1 MSLWITRKLNK
12 FASLW
17 LVWGMA
23 LLLFAMLGIITLNLR
38 QPYLWYDE
46 AVQFWIAK
54 GLNPDSAPFSTPKGL
69 MAVFES
75 NRYYNLDPGGFGF
88 LLHGWTYITH
98 DATGMR
104 LLPFSFFIL
113 SIGVCI
119 YMAWHLTQQK
129 TWAIMGGFI
138 PFLVPVWIHL
148 SAEIRAY
155 TMEALGSILCIAGLL
170 HLQQKISGKRLLF
183 WSLLFCFFMTS
194 RYTEIILVA
203 TTSLY
208 VLYLIAQHTKGVKPF
223 LTLATLYGM
232 PLLIVVSFI
241 YVTTMRIQNAD
252 ANSLYYLPYLSRK
265 LSMLWDEKNIVFNL
279 IYVVHGILFL
289 LSFFYKPLHL
299 FRPIFFMSI
308 ASNTVIIF
316 LSIKGLHPWSS
327 ANSRCMSLVIIQTT
341 CTALALIAL
350 SAAWLNRYSSWLC
363 LLAIGSIFLSIYN
376 DRNRLFKRYYNK
388 KNIYYAFKEHTLSS
402 DKKIYADYFEVPCVK
417 YLFEYGHPEFQK
429 KLNYPS
435 QFTLALCTRHGFTE
449 GAKSPYFD
457 YLKTQPTMNELQAY
471 DWLLTPQLNGKGNN
485 DAWMLMPGSRSVWV
499 KKEKEEKDDEQ

>member
-1 MSLWITRKLNK
+1 MSSWIICKLNK

-23 LLLFAMLGIITLNLR
+23 LLLFAMLGIITLNLS

-104 LLPFSFFIL
+104 LLPFSFFLL

-119 YMAWHLTQQK
+119 YMAWQLTQQK
-129 TWAIMGGFI
+129 TWALLAGFI
-138 PFLVPVWIHL
+138 PFLLPVWVHL

-155 TMEALGSILCIAGLL
+155 SMEALGSLLCLAGLL

-183 WSLLFCFFMTS
+183 WSLLFSFFMTS
-194 RYTEIILVA
+194 RYTEIIIVA
-203 TTSLY
+203 ITSLY
-208 VLYLIAQHTKGVKPF
+208 VLYLVAQHTKGVKPF

-252 ANSLYYLPYLSRK
+252 ANALYYLPYLSRR

-279 IYVVHGILFL
+279 IYIVHGILFL
-289 LSFFYKPLHL
+289 GSFFYKPLQVYRPL
-299 FRPIFFMSI
+299 FFLSF
-308 ASNTVIIF
+308 ASNTVFIL
-316 LSIKGLHPWSS
+316 LSIKGLHPWSTV
-327 ANSRCMSLVIIQTT
+327 NSRCLSLFVIQTT
-341 CTALALIAL
+341 STALVLIGLCATYF
-350 SAAWLNRYSSWLC
+350 NRYSIGLC
-363 LLAIGSIFLSIYN
+363 LFAVGSIVFFVFQHRERIL
-376 DRNRLFKRYYNK
+376 KRYNK
-388 KNIYYAFKEHTLSS
+388 KNIYYTFKEHTLSS

-417 YLFEYGHPEFQK
+417 YLFEYGRPELQK
-429 KLNYPS
+429 KVNYPR
-435 QFTLALCTRHGFTE
+435 QFTLAQCTRHGFTE
-449 GAKSPYFD
+449 GANSPYFD
-457 YLKTQPTMNELQAY
+457 YLKTQPTMNELLEY
-471 DWLLTPQLNGKGNN
+471 DWLLTPQLSKKGNH
-485 DAWMLMPGSRSVWV
+485 DAWTLMPGSRSVWV
-499 KKEKEEKDDEQ
+499 KKGKEEKDDEQ